1 MKNNQV
7 IINGVNISEQS
18 FNITSL
24 FINVPNATNVGGN
37 LDDSLKADEML
48 VKVQNQLNN
57 NKNQQQ
63 L

>member
-24 FINVPNATNVGGN
+24 FINVPNATNIGGN
-37 LDDSLKADEML
+37 LEESLKSDAML

-57 NKNQQQ
+57 TKKTN
-63 L
+63 

>member
-24 FINVPNATNVGGN
+24 FINVPNAMNVGGN
-37 LDDSLKADEML
+37 LEDSLTADAML

-57 NKNQQQ
+57 PIKTN
-63 L
+63 